1 MNSFET
7 SYQMYIV
14 VEKQK
19 NAKHTK
25 FTKKTS
31 HQKNLSTQPLNSQL
45 PPPPLFFNF
54 GLAAKRNINFERP
67 WVILKPMKEEN
78 VFNKKCSELGN
89 MMCIYI
95 PYLHWSLKWFLYFG
109 TSPYI
114 ELLIVCIGSNFI
126 NTTGFLVIFLVW
138 KSLKI
143 A

>member
-1 MNSFET
+1 MT
-7 SYQMYIV
+7 S
-14 VEKQK
+14 
-19 NAKHTK
+19 
-25 FTKKTS
+25 
-31 HQKNLSTQPLNSQL
+31 QKNLSTLNF
-45 PPPPLFFNF
+45 PPLFF

-95 PYLHWSLKWFLYFG
+95 PYLHWSLTCKWFLYFG

-138 KSLKI
+138 KSLKYLNTSLTSKYLKTSLNVTFPKYQ
-143 A
+143 AQTHT